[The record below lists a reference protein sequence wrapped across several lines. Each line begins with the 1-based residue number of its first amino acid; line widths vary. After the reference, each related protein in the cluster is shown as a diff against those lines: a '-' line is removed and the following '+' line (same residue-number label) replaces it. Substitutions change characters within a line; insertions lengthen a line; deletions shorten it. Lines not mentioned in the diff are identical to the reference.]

1 MSGIFKMLLYLAM
14 AIVLVAIAY
23 LNSDQRV
30 NVTYFP
36 NSTVKDV
43 PVFLVI
49 LGSVFIGVLVAGF
62 IAVYTPKLFPQLKK
76 GYSWAI
82 YVAGY
87 TVGRL
92 WIELL
97 RTDKATEVFG
107 VRINVWT
114 SVIVLAVAVAVV
126 MRGLRDEPS
135 DGHRNSSKSVPH

>member
-49 LGSVFIGVLVAGF
+49 LG
-62 IAVYTPKLFPQLKK
+62 
-76 GYSWAI
+76 
-82 YVAGY
+82 
-87 TVGRL
+87 
-92 WIELL
+92 
-97 RTDKATEVFG
+97 
-107 VRINVWT
+107 
-114 SVIVLAVAVAVV
+114 
-126 MRGLRDEPS
+126 
-135 DGHRNSSKSVPH
+135 